1 MSWNIEYYETESGKK
16 PAYEF
21 IQSLPIKLEAK
32 AYLDIGILEQFGTQL
47 TMPYSRFVK
56 DGLFE
61 LRIQQAGSKARI
73 FYFFIVGRNIILT
86 NGFLK
91 KTKKTPPHE
100 ISKAL
105 KYKSD
110 YERRQKL

>member
-1 MSWNIEYYETESGKK
+1 MIWNIGYYETESGKK

-21 IQSLPIKLEAK
+21 IQSLPVKLEAK
-32 AYLDIGILEQFGTQL
+32 AYSDIGILEQFGTQL
-47 TMPYSRFVK
+47 TMPYSRYIK

-61 LRIQQAGSKARI
+61 LRVQQAGSKARI
-73 FYFFIVGRNIILT
+73 FYFFVVGKKIILT

-100 ISKAL
+100 LEKAL
-105 KYKSD
+105 RYKLD
-110 YERRQKL
+110 YERRHKI